1 MTDTVRADTLA
12 ITDLTVTYNAATDPR
27 TAVAGVSLNV
37 AAGSAVGLVG
47 ESGSGKTTVGNAVL
61 RALPRGTE
69 VTGSVVLEGQE
80 TATITEAE
88 FQPMRWTVVSMVFQN
103 ALEALNPVYSIGD
116 QLIDVMVR
124 RGGATPK
131 DAKLRAEHLLSEV
144 DLDPRWMNRFPHE
157 LSGGMKQRVM
167 IAMALLCRP
176 QLLICDEP
184 TTALDV
190 IVRQQI
196 IELLQEVR
204 RETGISLLVISH
216 DLEMIAR
223 LCDEVCVMYAGQI
236 VERGSRDD
244 VLHRPMHPYTKALM
258 SAYPKLDGPLVPL
271 TALRGNPPDMSR
283 TFTGCRFADRCPMV
297 QDICRTTAPPREG
310 TERHWGLC
318 HFAEEVTA

>member
-1 MTDTVRADTLA
+1 MTTRPDALS
-12 ITDLTVTYNAATDPR
+12 ITDLTVTYNAATEPR

-69 VTGSVVLEGQE
+69 VTGSVVLEGKE
-80 TATITEAE
+80 TATITESE

-116 QLIDVMVR
+116 QLTDVMVR

-131 DAKLRAEHLLSEV
+131 DAKARAEHLLSEV

-223 LCDEVCVMYAGQI
+223 LCDEVCVMYAGQL

-244 VLHRPMHPYTKALM
+244 VLNRPLHPYTKALM

-283 TFTGCRFADRCPMV
+283 TFEGCRFADRCPMA
-297 QDICRTTAPPREG
+297 QDICLTTAPPRDG
-310 TERHWGLC
+310 SDQHWGLC
-318 HFAEEVTA
+318 HFAAEVAP